1 MLPSPSHL
9 LHSGVPSADKKRVLY
24 QKYVMG
30 KRREEWNPKRE
41 EGGEF
46 QTLSTSLLQR
56 AHSSQSCEETFA
68 SCCSC
73 SVLTAVN
80 YRGAMAGN
88 SNSSDANC
96 LLTWFSI
103 AYVNLPF
110 YEWRQLLHPGQE
122 IKRNTF
128 QDTMAEVQTH
138 LTVEGSNIISLS
150 GPLIKPWKEII
161 RL

>member
-9 LHSGVPSADKKRVLY
+9 LHSGVPSTVKKRVLY

-88 SNSSDANC
+88 
-96 LLTWFSI
+96 
-103 AYVNLPF
+103 
-110 YEWRQLLHPGQE
+110 
-122 IKRNTF
+122 
-128 QDTMAEVQTH
+128 
-138 LTVEGSNIISLS
+138 
-150 GPLIKPWKEII
+150 
-161 RL
+161 